1 VRLVCEH
8 LSIPK
13 AGEDVS
19 GDAALVRHTD
29 RRSLIAVIDALGHGP
44 LAASVAKTAIEH
56 LAAAKFDA
64 GVRALIDDLHLA
76 LRGSRGAAAMLC
88 IVEGE
93 RIEGCGVG
101 NVDLRTYGSRVP
113 VVLTPGVLGRTL
125 NRVRVFSGT
134 LAAGDRL
141 LFFTDGITSR
151 FDVEPILR
159 MPAREACREFV
170 NRYRR
175 SHDDATV
182 LITDIQA

>member
-1 VRLVCEH
+1 VKLVCEH

-13 AGEDVS
+13 SGEHVS
-19 GDAALVRHTD
+19 GDAAVVRIAE
-29 RRSLIAVIDALGHGP
+29 RFSLLAVIDALGHGP
-44 LAASVAKTAIEH
+44 LAAAVAKTAIEH
-56 LAAAKFDA
+56 LAEAKLEA
-64 GVRALIDDLHLA
+64 GIRAVIDDLHLA
-76 LRGSRGAAAMLC
+76 LRGSRGAAAMVC
-88 IVEGE
+88 IVEGD

-113 VVLTPGVLGRTL
+113 VILTPGVLGRTL
-125 NRVRVFSGT
+125 NRVRTFSGT

-141 LFFTDGITSR
+141 LFFTDGISSR
-151 FDVEPILR
+151 FDIEPILR
-159 MPAREACREFV
+159 MPPREACHEFV